1 MVTAAN
7 IEAARQAYYDNA
19 DYLESSD
26 VAKAR
31 AFSTACRRLLMF
43 QPSRARAGGAN
54 GNEMWIDVQSI
65 KAELDAVT
73 KWLRL
78 NDTGN
83 SFAGQAITHGSS
95 IDFRG
100 GVGVGGRDYGT
111 DGGVL

>member
-1 MVTAAN
+1 MVTATQ

-19 DYLESSD
+19 DYLESCD
-26 VAKAR
+26 IVKAR
-31 AFSTACRRLLMF
+31 ALSTACRRMLMF

-54 GNEMWIDVQSI
+54 GNEMWIDTQAL

-78 NDTGN
+78 NDTN
-83 SFAGQAITHGSS
+83 ASFAGQSITHGPG

-100 GVGVGGRDYGT
+100 GGGMERDYGT
-111 DGGVL
+111 DGIPL